1 MSLVQQYLSRKWT
14 ASSYYS
20 DIRNMSQDTQIWNST
35 YATSLA
41 YNQSRNYQS
50 TSYAIMYSFC
60 EDPVDAANSGVS
72 IGGHRFY
79 GSEQLQIKFDSAT
92 TSTLNVDIYAFVESA
107 IEVSP
112 VYIKKL
118 TL

>member
-20 DIRNMSQDTQIWNST
+20 DIRNMYYDQQIWST
-35 YATSLA
+35 SYATSLA
-41 YNQSRNYQS
+41 FNSSRNFQS

-60 EDPVDAANSGVS
+60 DNPVEAATSGVS
-72 IGGHRFY
+72 SGGFRFY
-79 GSEQLQIKFDSAT
+79 GSEQLQIKFDTAT
-92 TSTLNVDIYAFVESA
+92 TSALNVDIYAFVESA

-112 VYIKKL
+112 TYIKKL